1 MTRHS
6 QRPRAVPTEARS
18 EASVDTDRVV
28 ARPDGYYWVA
38 DGGRQEFGP
47 FPTAAQ
53 AAAAA
58 REAVEATQAE
68 AETLQQ
74 AEEDI
79 GVPDRINHDVVE
91 VDEQTPSVREDR

>member
-1 MTRHS
+1 MARHS
-6 QRPRAVPTEARS
+6 QRHRAISTKARS
-18 EASVDTDRVV
+18 ESNVDTDRVV

-47 FPTAAQ
+47 YPTAAQ

-58 REAVEATQAE
+58 REAVEVTLAAAQ
-68 AETLQQ
+68 TLQQ

-79 GVPDRINHDVVE
+79 GLPDRVNHDVVE
-91 VDEQTPSVREDR
+91 VDEQTPSASEGR